1 MFYPRHPSASRIA
14 EAWLRVARD
23 NVSKKPSSTWPIDP
37 PDKNPKRTKGKAPTG
52 PSAKAH
58 KPGDV
63 WKTEQGNWKA
73 TNAEGDAKSFQQDED
88 AAKVWAGR
96 AKTKTPKAEDAPATQ
111 EPKAEAEA
119 APTAQPSKPPP
130 PTPPKPP
137 PPKPPTPPQARAP
150 EAAPKAAPDAQSQ
163 KADPKADPNAEIQA
177 VLSQFDADLANKWL
191 QRSQKNPAT
200 YETVLADVQKLTD
213 ATKARA
219 EKETA
224 AALNARLEAAWTA
237 GILKKNKEG
246 LAKAQA
252 EAKAQVIPAPPTT
265 GKPTTGKPP
274 PIVAPAEFSAKLR
287 ELEKD
292 QPAADEPDENPYRDP
307 WADEEDEPEVAPEEQ
322 KALLETQIATTKA
335 SLAAAE
341 NALKTLQKGG
351 YRNDYARNL
360 ELAQEHLAEVE
371 GSGDA
376 NAILAAED
384 AVAYVEESIRQYDN
398 ANDAVKQLK
407 EDLGQAHKE
416 NVEVAEV
423 LERAKFDETVE
434 TTRQSIGDAER
445 NLESA
450 QAKYKD
456 TFGGKQSPAEMDAIH
471 QEVKDAEHAV
481 NEAKGIHQSARQALR
496 EVERAEQTARVEAAS
511 QDFEAAWSR
520 ADKDRGIT
528 LIDAQGNISQYNPEV
543 SDWVFNTMMDLL
555 GERISAPEMGKYERS
570 LTELREGVGS
580 GSSTR
585 STRTK
590 TKPKAKP
597 ADAVTPKAPPKPEAP
612 VDPSKDDGGNVRN
625 RSQAELETPGLW
637 EKEDKTRK
645 DERLK
650 TRKADIEAAAA
661 KDPALKVVADRVE
674 AQEKK
679 NEQRLENPRTK
690 KQIEDLL
697 LKAKIVRFGQELS
710 RTNFWDQMNKG
721 AERQREWQKI
731 RRETGDLLND
741 LKSEFPEI
749 DHLDMVDL
757 SGLRT
762 TPAGPGVNWDAV
774 MQGKGKDPVNLTNLV
789 EKALEKEMHSSR
801 QELER
806 AKEDATKRA
815 EKEYNRAAA
824 EEDGK
829 RGPGKVWEED
839 GVLKAVNR
847 NGYMREYVKSSTD
860 KAQAFAKGDWTPKG
874 KTGSLRPRVPSA
886 NLVVNRYMGWS

>member
-58 KPGDV
+58 KPGEV
-63 WKTEQGNWKA
+63 WRTEQGNWKA

-88 AAKVWAGR
+88 AAKVWAG
-96 AKTKTPKAEDAPATQ
+96 KVKTPKAEDAPATQ

-119 APTAQPSKPPP
+119 APTAQPPKPPP
-130 PTPPKPP
+130 PT
-137 PPKPPTPPQARAP
+137 PPTPPQARAP

-163 KADPKADPNAEIQA
+163 KADPNADPNAEIQA
-177 VLSQFDADLANKWL
+177 VLSQFDADLADKWL
-191 QRSQKNPAT
+191 QRSQKNPAA
-200 YETVLADVQKLTD
+200 YETVLSDVQKLTD

-224 AALNARLEAAWTA
+224 AALNARMEAAWTA
-237 GILKKNKEG
+237 GILKKNKED

-252 EAKAQVIPAPPTT
+252 EAKAQVIPAP
-265 GKPTTGKPP
+265 PTTGKPP

-307 WADEEDEPEVAPEEQ
+307 WADEEDEPEISPKEQ

-434 TTRQSIGDAER
+434 TTRQDVVDAER

-450 QAKYKD
+450 KAKLAD
-456 TFGGKQSPAEMDAIH
+456 TFGGTKSQVDMDAIH
-471 QEVKDAEHAV
+471 QEVEAAEEAV
-481 NEAKGIHQSARQALR
+481 AAAKGIHQSARQALR
-496 EVERAEQTARVEAAS
+496 EVERDEQTARIEAAS

-520 ADKDRGIT
+520 AEKDRGIT
-528 LIDAQGNISQYNPEV
+528 LIDAQGNISQYNPEA
-543 SDWVFNTMMDLL
+543 SDWVFNTMMELL
-555 GERISAPEMGKYERS
+555 DERISAPEMGKYERS

-580 GSSTR
+580 MSSTP

-661 KDPALKVVADRVE
+661 KDSALKVVADRVE

-679 NEQRLENPRTK
+679 NEQRLENPSTK
-690 KQIEDLL
+690 KQIKDLL

-710 RTNFWDQMNKG
+710 QTNFWDRMTKG
-721 AERQREWQKI
+721 EERQREWQQI

-741 LKSEFPEI
+741 LKRAFPEI
-749 DHLDMVDL
+749 DHLDMAAL
-757 SGLRT
+757 SGLKT
-762 TPAGPGVNWDAV
+762 TPAGPGVNWDEV

-806 AKEDATKRA
+806 AKADAAKRA

-847 NGYMREYVKSSTD
+847 NGYMREYVKGSTD